1 MKMKTRDILQKKH
14 ELWLSVLF
22 GAFSIQNEKLF
33 DEIYDFAMIEY
44 RHLSWIGSN
53 LAEIGEEFDFNKDD
67 IDFQANNNFELFEK
81 LIKQIEYM
89 NTLYPKDDN
98 KMYQRFISDEIY
110 FVQKLK
116 GYLLDESNNEEICAF
131 NRSRV
136 LEGYDL
142 NQKQSD
148 SLILFLFEELYKE
161 YELILVYTYSN
172 LFTNSKLLSSVFVD
186 LIYESHFHLKS
197 FARMLSKMGLLAVPR
212 TIVQRVYQFD
222 DLEQFLIDGIKE
234 EEMAKEGCLALAKA
248 VDHHE
253 LSNFFNFIN
262 FQENYHIVLMEKALD
277 HIRSNK

>member
-1 MKMKTRDILQKKH
+1 MKTRDILQKKH
-14 ELWLSVLF
+14 ELWLSILF

-53 LAEIGEEFDFNKDD
+53 LAEIGEEFDFDKDN
-67 IDFQANNNFELFEK
+67 IDFQADNNFELFEK
-81 LIKQIEYM
+81 LIKQIEQM
-89 NTLYPKDDN
+89 NSFYPQNND

-110 FVQKLK
+110 FIQKLRE
-116 GYLLDESNNEEICAF
+116 YLSDESNNEEIKAF
-131 NRSRV
+131 NKSRV
-136 LEGYDL
+136 LEGYEL

-148 SLILFLFEELYKE
+148 SLILFLFEEAYKE

-172 LFTNSKLLSSVFVD
+172 LFTDSKLLSSVFVD

-197 FARMLSKMGLLAVPR
+197 FARMMSKMGLLAVPR

-248 VDHHE
+248 VDHPS

-262 FQENYHIVLMEKALD
+262 FQENYHIALMEKALA
-277 HIRSNK
+277 HIRSKK